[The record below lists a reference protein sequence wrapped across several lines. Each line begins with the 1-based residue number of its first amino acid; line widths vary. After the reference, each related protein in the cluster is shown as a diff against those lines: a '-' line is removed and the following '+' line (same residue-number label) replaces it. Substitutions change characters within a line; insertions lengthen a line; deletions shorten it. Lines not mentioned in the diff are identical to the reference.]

1 MIIRGDVVE
10 FGRYE
15 QGNGVKPIEW
25 LVLDRTDKGTLLIS
39 KYALD
44 VKPYNKKYTDI
55 TWETCTLRKWLN
67 NDFLNA
73 AFSAEERAII
83 SKTRV
88 TADENPEYDTSPGND
103 TNDKIFLLSI
113 TEVNKYFS
121 NSETRKCAPTDY
133 AVANGA
139 YASSKIT
146 TGGRGTDW
154 WWLRT
159 PGSRSSNAAYV
170 SYYGTVLYDGGAV
183 TLSRGVVR
191 PALWVDVDKII

>member
-121 NSETRKCAPTDY
+121 SDEARKCAPTDY
-133 AVANGA
+133 AISHGAWAND
-139 YASSKIT
+139 SCET
-146 TGGRGTDW
+146 DGRTIGW
-154 WWLRT
+154 WWLRS
-159 PGSRSSNAAYV
+159 PGFYSSFAAYV
-170 SYYGTVLYDGGAV
+170 DYDGSVHNLGFDV
-183 TLSRGVVR
+183 YHSRNVVR
-191 PALWVDVDKII
+191 PALRVQFNH